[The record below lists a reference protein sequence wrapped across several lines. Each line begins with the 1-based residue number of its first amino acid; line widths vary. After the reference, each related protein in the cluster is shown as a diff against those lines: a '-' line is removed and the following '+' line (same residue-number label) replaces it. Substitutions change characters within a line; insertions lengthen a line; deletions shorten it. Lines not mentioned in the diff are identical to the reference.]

1 MNPVTM
7 KRALRLLCIAATLAA
22 CSSAPVSERPFTSAS
37 ELLEV
42 QAVLKRDFHARGS
55 AGLSR
60 LEPDAVQQAC
70 NLNGNVPPE
79 FLVKALEA
87 QQMAAIKFPQGS
99 LVGDWK
105 RGQRIAQ
112 SGRGL
117 QWNDGPK
124 DVAGGSCYNCHQLS
138 PQESSHGT
146 LGPSLRGFGK
156 LRGNTPEIQKYT
168 YGRIYN
174 AKAYNLCSQM
184 PRLGH
189 SGTLSESQI
198 KDLVAYLVNPESPV
212 NK

>member
-1 MNPVTM
+1 MRNAF
-7 KRALRLLCIAATLAA
+7 KLLCIAAALAA
-22 CSSAPVSERPFTSAS
+22 CSSSPVHERPFAS
-37 ELLEV
+37 EAELRDV
-42 QAVLKRDFHARGS
+42 QAVLKRDIHARGS
-55 AGLSR
+55 ATLAR

-70 NLNGNVPPE
+70 NLYGNAPPE
-79 FLVKALEA
+79 PLAKALEA
-87 QQMAAIKFPQGS
+87 EQMAAIRFPAGT
-99 LVGDWK
+99 LAGDWK
-105 RGQRIAQ
+105 RGERIAQ

-124 DVAGGSCYNCHQLS
+124 DVAGGSCYNCHQLA

-156 LRGNTPEIQKYT
+156 QRGNSPATQKYA

-174 AKAYNLCSQM
+174 SKAYNLCSQM

-189 SGTLSESQI
+189 SGTLSEQQI
-198 KDLVAYLVNPESPV
+198 KDLVAFLVDAESPV